1 MYSNNEQVLH
11 PPPQWAVEA
20 KPVLGKDAP
29 TVASVYSGGGFW
41 EVGAMS
47 AGFRPVWGN

>member
-29 TVASVYSGGGFW
+29 TVASVYSGGGLW